1 MDSAVLASLLFIALP
16 FWLTAGWLLLRQRQA
31 AAERRRR
38 LLRRIGLE
46 DGATGESGTKRRESF
61 AQNLELR
68 LQQAG
73 LAGRGN
79 RVKQWML
86 AGAGVVGLLGVVMAT
101 LFGAKVALLSAAAVA
116 FAPLYIFYQI
126 MTRRRHFAEQFPD
139 ALEAMVRSLQAGM
152 SMDAAMRSVAED
164 FSAPLADEFRRM
176 NRQVQLGVPF
186 STTLR
191 DFQRRVGI
199 PEAQYFAATVI
210 VQRETGGALADI
222 LAQLARI
229 MRRRAMFQ
237 GKLKAMTSESRFTA
251 WFIGAAPL
259 AFILW
264 KYLTDRPFLDFFLDD
279 PTGQSMF
286 RFSIGMILV
295 GAVLLRHMMRIRF

>member
-1 MDSAVLASLLFIALP
+1 MQKYVGGSKSRPTLARIGGQS
-16 FWLTAGWLLLRQRQA
+16 WVRQKK
-31 AAERRRR
+31 AAEERQQQ
-38 LLRRIGLE
+38 LLRRIGLTTQ
-46 DGATGESGTKRRESF
+46 TGSENSSKRQESF
-61 AQNLELR
+61 AQKLELR

-79 RVKQWML
+79 RVKQWL
-86 AGAGVVGLLGVVMAT
+86 LIGAGVIGVLGVVMAS
-101 LFGAKVALLSAAAVA
+101 LFGPEVALISAAVVA
-116 FAPLYIFYQI
+116 FAPLYVFYQI
-126 MTRRRHFAEQFPD
+126 MERRKQFAEQFPD

-152 SMDAAMRSVAED
+152 SMDAAMRAVADD

-199 PEAQYFAATVI
+199 PEAQYFCATVI

-222 LAQLARI
+222 LSQLARI
-229 MRRRAMFQ
+229 MRRRTMFQ

-251 WFIGAAPL
+251 WFIGGAPL
-259 AFILW
+259 AFFLW
-264 KYLTDRPFLDFFLDD
+264 KYLFDREFLEFFLED
-279 PTGQSMF
+279 PTGQGML
-286 RFSIGMILV
+286 RFSLGMIV
-295 GAVLLRHMMRIRF
+295 IGAVLLRQMMRIRF